1 MVERGYIVTTT
12 KSTRGTDQ
20 KNGQLKT
27 KTYHVNDAVG
37 GVVIGAIG
45 ADAASGAAGREG
57 ETAPDTDIRPAAG
70 GLHTAAVLGR
80 VLQALPSSSD
90 SSLINDGAVGGVW
103 QSDVVLRSLSASVSR
118 SKYQ

>member
-57 ETAPDTDIRPAAG
+57 ETAPDTVRRKTARLRAPVHCADCGQKAARRG
-70 GLHTAAVLGR
+70 IKNCK
-80 VLQALPSSSD
+80 QMMS
-90 SSLINDGAVGGVW
+90 
-103 QSDVVLRSLSASVSR
+103 
-118 SKYQ
+118 